1 MSLFIWTVPETG
13 YLASSQSERGIP
25 AGVEYHQVTRELA
38 LPTDQLFRAAWACEG
53 PGKPVL
59 EDLEGSKAITI
70 AAMRD
75 QTLADTKAIAEA
87 EFFGDTVAVTAADVK
102 TLYTST
108 EELVSGCTDV
118 YSIKEIY
125 CAFMGWDA
133 PPTPRDEIL
142 AKKAQ
147 DAAKKLQ
154 AKLKKI
160 RAQVAFR
167 IALLTAVKSWVEW
180 LAAGVEPEPAP
191 MPEVTPEPT
200 PEPAPESAD

>member
-13 YLASSQSERGIP
+13 YVANSESDRGIP
-25 AGVEYHQVTRELA
+25 EGVEYQQVTRELA
-38 LPTDQLFRAAWACEG
+38 LPTDQLFRAAWTWKG
-53 PGKPVL
+53 PNNPVL
-59 EDLEGSKAITI
+59 EDLEGCKAITI
-70 AAMRD
+70 AEMRN
-75 QTLADTKAIAEA
+75 QTLKDTKAIAEA
-87 EFFGDTVAVTAADVK
+87 EFFGDNVAVSTEDVK
-102 TLYTST
+102 ALYTST
-108 EELVSGCTDV
+108 EDLVAGCSDV
-118 YSIKEIY
+118 YSVKEIY

-154 AKLKKI
+154 TKLKKI

-180 LAAGVEPEPAP
+180 IADSVEPEASP
-191 MPEVTPEPT
+191 MPT
-200 PEPAPESAD
+200 PEEAS